1 MDYSELF
8 KAVVLGVLQG
18 LTEFLPISSSGHL
31 VIASQYLQFEQQGV
45 LFDIFLHLG
54 TLVAVLLAF
63 RKELFF
69 MVMAP
74 VQLVRR
80 KAEAKD
86 WYYFW
91 WDIYVVVATLPT
103 VVVGLLAKEYV
114 TELFSDLLVVY
125 AMLLVTAAL
134 MLASRYLKEEN
145 TPLSWRRAVIIGC
158 AQACAIMPGLSRSG
172 ATLFAGMSLGINRE
186 MVARFSFI
194 MSIPAI
200 VGAAVLHFPELLA
213 SSAMCLESIGY
224 IFAGMIMAAFSG
236 YFAIVVLLNVVR
248 RNRLQYFGYYCIV
261 VAMVGLGLQLFRG

>member
-8 KAVVLGVLQG
+8 KAVVLGILQG

-31 VIASQYLQFEQQGV
+31 VIASQYLQFQQQGV

-54 TLVAVLLAF
+54 TLVAVVLAF

-69 MVMAP
+69 MVVAP
-74 VQLVRR
+74 VQLVRGT
-80 KAEAKD
+80 AEARD
-86 WYYFW
+86 RHYFW

-114 TELFSDLLVVY
+114 AELFSDLLVVY
-125 AMLLVTAAL
+125 TMLLVTAVL
-134 MLASRYLKEEN
+134 MLASRYLKEEK

-172 ATLFAGMSLGINRE
+172 ATLFAGMSLGIDRE
-186 MVARFSFI
+186 TAARFSFI

-200 VGAAVLHFPELLA
+200 MGAAILHLPELLA
-213 SSAMCLESIGY
+213 PSAMCLEAAGY
-224 IFAGMIMAAFSG
+224 VVAGMTMAAFSG
-236 YFAIVVLLNVVR
+236 YFAIMVLLDVVR

-261 VAMVGLGLQLFRG
+261 VAMVGFGLQLFRG